1 MKGTDWAGR
10 WGGCP
15 VWRTWC
21 PCPAWWGRCPTR
33 PACSSHSPGGWSHL
47 LPAIRGKGSWTI
59 GWSDLPLVCDPSATN
74 QIHSFSKKC
83 KVWPPAQPSFHF
95 EQIKRA
101 QFFFFCKN
109 FPFSSRTITKRKL
122 ETKNAKIFL
131 YTSKIFT
138 GKVQKFRESLYFSF
152 KALKKTYPLVQD
164 YYKQCF
170 NESFLCADFTAGK
183 QSTFSNAL
191 RQVKRQNLKVN
202 LWKWAVKHSMANF
215 HFF

>member
-122 ETKNAKIFL
+122 EIKNAKKFCIPPKYSQEKYKNLENLFIFL
-131 YTSKIFT
+131 LKH
-138 GKVQKFRESLYFSF
+138 
-152 KALKKTYPLVQD
+152 LKKTYPLVQH

-170 NESFLCADFTAGK
+170 NESFFVLILLQGSSQHFLMLYAKLKGK
-183 QSTFSNAL
+183 I
-191 RQVKRQNLKVN
+191 
-202 LWKWAVKHSMANF
+202 
-215 HFF
+215 